1 MDTSFQPFDFSVD
14 YILEDDVVRLEPLA
28 AFHHDHLLPYS
39 LNEPELW
46 RYSGPGTGADG
57 EENLGTYLRHALA
70 QRGRLLEYP
79 FAVFDKRTQ
88 TYAGSTRFYD
98 FNLADK
104 RLELGYTWYGRDF
117 QRTGLN
123 RHCKFLLLQFAF
135 EKTGIQRVGFSA
147 HSGNEK
153 SIRAMKAIGCRE
165 EGILRSFRPSH
176 SGLRA
181 DCIKLSILS
190 DEWPAV
196 KENLSNHIY
205 ARS

>member
-1 MDTSFQPFDFSVD
+1 MNAPLQQFDFTEE
-14 YILEDDVVRLEPLA
+14 YILEDDIVRLEPLA

-46 RYSGPGTGADG
+46 RYSAPGTGADG
-57 EENLGTYLRHALA
+57 KENLATYLRHALA
-70 QRGRLLEYP
+70 QRSRLLEYP

-88 TYAGSTRFYD
+88 TYAGSTRLYD
-98 FNLADK
+98 INLVDR
-104 RLELGYTWYGRDF
+104 RLELGYTWYGKDF

-135 EKTGIQRVGFSA
+135 EKSGIQRVGFSA

-153 SIRAMKAIGCRE
+153 SIKAMKAIGCKE
-165 EGILRSFRPSH
+165 EGILRSFRQSH
-176 SGLRA
+176 NGSRA

-196 KENLSNHIY
+196 KENLSHKMY